1 MSGERESNS
10 LLILPLL
17 PVEVIP
23 LQFHVRMLTIS
34 YCSRG
39 NVRFGDWIWSS
50 FGGAFMFLIIPD
62 CDEFHRGGWSS
73 GFPLFRRRGFLDIFF
88 NFWEAGGGK
97 NLLSRGC
104 CHEDLCLSDGIS
116 VTLLV
121 VSSSLLIF
129 LGKKGLLL
137 LRMIF
142 TFISSRVRSITFL
155 FSNTLGLVLKM
166 YMNLINSL
174 WVWCE
179 VARGLTSKPRK
190 LCY

>member
-1 MSGERESNS
+1 MNFTGEDEA
-10 LLILPLL
+10 LVFLFF
-17 PVEVIP
+17 VEGV
-23 LQFHVRMLTIS
+23 FLT
-34 YCSRG
+34 
-39 NVRFGDWIWSS
+39 SS
-50 FGGAFMFLIIPD
+50 
-62 CDEFHRGGWSS
+62 S
-73 GFPLFRRRGFLDIFF
+73 IF
-88 NFWEAGGGK
+88 ERSGGGK

-104 CHEDLCLSDGIS
+104 CHEDLCLSEGRS
-116 VTLLV
+116 VTLLLV